1 MTLGVK
7 DMVNANLLYFKTYYE
22 KLGVLK
28 DKDLNEDL
36 NKKNRDLFDISF
48 QKKDYSESPLKTL
61 PGFAAFDMKTVYPG
75 LLVGTGYSHGS
86 NQPDTADEIETGF
99 SFDYTNGQ
107 PVIPGSSVK
116 GILRSCFRH
125 PELIQACIPE
135 ALSGIS
141 TDALETELFEAGADV
156 YLDAVIKRS
165 EYKGHLLLGPDN
177 ITPHKAPTK
186 HPVPIK
192 MLKLLP
198 DVVLEFRFVLSNSD
212 IGGVRLTV
220 EEKKK
225 LFRELLM
232 ISGVGAK
239 TNVGYGVLEPCSAE
253 PSPAG
258 TNTPTS
264 AELSQICC
272 PNCGKTNY
280 KFKRNTNAINDSW
293 AKKKCYFCKQAL
305 PIPD

>member
-22 KLGVLK
+22 KLGTGEFQ
-28 DKDLNEDL
+28 KDLEE
-36 NKKNRDLFDISF
+36 KNHALFGLRF
-48 QKKDYSESPLKTL
+48 LEKDYSESPLKTL

-86 NQPDTADEIETGF
+86 NQPDTREEIETGF
-99 SFDYTNGQ
+99 SFDFTNGQ

-135 ALSGIS
+135 AMSGIS
-141 TDALETELFEAGADV
+141 IDALETELFEAGADV

-165 EYKGHLLLGPDN
+165 EYGNRLLLGPDY
-177 ITPHKAPTK
+177 ITPHKEPTK
-186 HPVPIK
+186 NPIPIR

-198 DVVLEFRFVLSNSD
+198 GVVLEFRFVLSNSD
-212 IGGVRLTV
+212 IGGVQMTV

-253 PSPAG
+253 PSSAG

-272 PNCGKTNY
+272 PNCGRTNY
-280 KFKRNTNAINDSW
+280 KFKRNTYAINDSW
-293 AKKKCYFCKQAL
+293 AKKKCYSCKQAL